1 MKNPSFIY
9 LLIGFILT
17 LTVLIFFTISSY
29 ERLNTMISYSDQVE
43 KTFRVMNKM
52 EGLNSLMKEAETAVR
67 GYIITRDS
75 IYLEP
80 LTIAKN
86 EIPATFEEVKKLV
99 ADNDVQRTRMG
110 LIQNAARMRIQV
122 LESSVH
128 MVNAEAYDS
137 VKNDHMMQGR
147 NLMES
152 FKLGMNKMM
161 EYEQKQL
168 VDNYQQKDIYQR
180 MAPTMF
186 RWVFGLVGLAFLIL
200 FILLLR
206 EFFKRL
212 KYQEEL
218 QLQLMALK
226 QSHAE
231 LTQLAFAASH
241 DLQEPV
247 RKIRTFSDRLIYK
260 QKEKLDEDGKKI
272 LQRIDVSARRLQGM
286 LEDVSGYMNLIDS
299 REEKKLVSVKKIIE
313 EVRDN
318 FRDSISQKNAMITI
332 GNMPELWVYPA
343 QVRSMFRAFIDNA
356 LKYSKTGQSP
366 AIIIYSEQIE
376 GRRLGNTFPHL
387 DKTYTAITIKDN
399 GIGFDNEFRDK
410 IFQIFRRL
418 HTQESF
424 SGKGI
429 GLAICQRVMANH
441 NGVILADAKPGE
453 GATFTLLFPRD

>member
-1 MKNPSFIY
+1 
-9 LLIGFILT
+9 
-17 LTVLIFFTISSY
+17 
-29 ERLNTMISYSDQVE
+29 MISYSDQVE

>member
-1 MKNPSFIY
+1 
-9 LLIGFILT
+9 
-17 LTVLIFFTISSY
+17 
-29 ERLNTMISYSDQVE
+29 
-43 KTFRVMNKM
+43 MNKM

-80 LTIAKN
+80 LTLAKN
-86 EIPATFEEVKKLV
+86 EIPATFEEVKMLV

-110 LIQNAARMRIQV
+110 LVQNAARMRIQV

-128 MVNAEAYDS
+128 MVNAGSYDS

-152 FKLGMNKMM
+152 YKLGMNKMM
-161 EYEQKQL
+161 EYEQKHL

-186 RWVFGLVGLAFLIL
+186 RWVFGVVGLAFLIL

-212 KYQEEL
+212 RYQEEL

-247 RKIRTFSDRLIYK
+247 RKIRTFSDRLIIK
-260 QKEKLDEDGKKI
+260 QKDMLDDDSKKI
-272 LQRIDVSARRLQGM
+272 IQRIDVSARRLQGM

-299 REEKKLVSVKKIIE
+299 REEKKLVSLRKIIE
-313 EVRDN
+313 EAKDN
-318 FRDSISQKNAMITI
+318 FSDNISQKNAMITI
-332 GNMPELWVYPA
+332 GNMPELWVYPS
-343 QVRSMFRAFIDNA
+343 QVRSMFRALIDNA
-356 LKYSKTGQSP
+356 LKYSKAGQSP
-366 AIIIYSEQIE
+366 SITIYSEQIE
-376 GRRLGNTFPHL
+376 GRRLGTAVPHL
-387 DKTYTAITIKDN
+387 DKTYNAITIQDN
-399 GIGFDNEFRDK
+399 GIGFDIEFHDK

-418 HTQESF
+418 HTQENF

-441 NGVILADAKPGE
+441 NGVIIADAKPGE
-453 GATFTLLFPRD
+453 GASFTLLFPRD

>member
-1 MKNPSFIY
+1 MKKPSFLY

-80 LTIAKN
+80 LTLAKN
-86 EIPATFEEVKKLV
+86 EIPATFEEVKMLV

-110 LIQNAARMRIQV
+110 LVQNAARMRIQV

-128 MVNAEAYDS
+128 MVNEGSYDS

-152 FKLGMNKMM
+152 YKLGMNKMM
-161 EYEQKQL
+161 EYERKHL

-247 RKIRTFSDRLIYK
+247 RKIRTFSDRLIIK
-260 QKEKLDEDGKKI
+260 QKDMLDDDSKKI
-272 LQRIDVSARRLQGM
+272 IQRIDVSARRLQGM

-299 REEKKLVSVKKIIE
+299 REKKKLVSLKKIIE

-318 FRDSISQKNAMITI
+318 FRESISQKNATITI

-343 QVRSMFRAFIDNA
+343 QVRSMFRALIDNA
-356 LKYSKTGQSP
+356 LKYSKTGQLP
-366 AIIIYSEQIE
+366 AITIYSEQIE
-376 GRRLGNTFPHL
+376 GRRLGNAVPHL
-387 DKTYTAITIKDN
+387 DKTYNAITIQDN

-418 HTQESF
+418 HTQENF

-441 NGVILADAKPGE
+441 NGVIIADAKPGE